1 MSKECVLFS
10 VGDQDY
16 GYRDIPVNYIVQRTD
31 GTIHPQR
38 DATVMENKINSKG

>member
-16 GYRDIPVNYIVQRTD
+16 GYRACPVNYIEQITD
-31 GTIHPQR
+31 GTIHPKE
-38 DATVMENKINSKG
+38 DATSI